1 MLIAA
6 TKLADIAAR
15 SLFVLLVLY
24 ALPVRSTGQFGL
36 ALTLIGFFSF
46 LSGFERYADLQRRM
60 IGTSEQQT
68 DRLIVSTLRFYAGN
82 YLVWSPALIALLM
95 LWAQLPLTST
105 LLCLLIALGEHL
117 SNEVYRIA
125 LIAPRHRP
133 VLFAVLAKN
142 ILTLATV
149 VTLLWSRPSSF
160 DIDLVLVVWAT
171 TSLVGLLAIAFG
183 FMKTWAF
190 ESFAAAGGAQLTQLN
205 QYRSSRT
212 HFMIGLVAMAALQA
226 DRLVAG
232 ALLSLEQSGLYF
244 RHIFLASFAYQVF
257 NVGSYN
263 RIAPTVYGHAHA
275 GQPWLAKAAIRRE
288 LTMLVPLAG
297 LLVGGI
303 YAVDHV
309 GLEKVKALESI
320 NPHYLA
326 ILVMGY
332 LIRAFADFNALQLN
346 AVYSERLVFI
356 AQAGAVSL
364 AIAVNVVLTKHFGI
378 AGAVVALVLGST
390 AYLIASGF
398 YTWRSPSLNTRETS

>member
-36 ALTLIGFFSF
+36 AMTLIGFFSF

-68 DRLIVSTLRFYAGN
+68 DRLIVSTLRFYALN
-82 YLVWSPALIALLM
+82 YLVWSPALLALLM
-95 LWAQLPLTST
+95 LWVQLPPTSAM
-105 LLCLLIALGEHL
+105 LCLVIALGEHL

-142 ILTLATV
+142 VVTLATV
-149 VTLLWSRPSSF
+149 VALLGSRPASF
-160 DIDLVLVVWAT
+160 DIHLVLAVWAI
-171 TSLVGLLAIAFG
+171 TSFIGLLAIAAG

-190 ESFAAAGGAQLTQLN
+190 ESFTAAGGARLTQLN

-263 RIAPTVYGHAHA
+263 RIAPKVYGHAHA
-275 GQPWLAKAAIRRE
+275 GQPWLAKAAVRRE
-288 LTMLVPLAG
+288 LMLLVPLAG
-297 LLVGGI
+297 LLVGLI
-303 YAVDHV
+303 YAADHAGV
-309 GLEKVKALESI
+309 GNVKALQSI
-320 NPHYLA
+320 NPHYLG
-326 ILVMGY
+326 ILTLGY

-346 AVYSERLVFI
+346 AVYSERQVFI
-356 AQAGAVSL
+356 AQACAVSFG
-364 AIAVNVVLTKHFGI
+364 IVVNVVLTQHFGI
-378 AGAVVALVLGST
+378 AGTVVTLVLGST
-390 AYLIASGF
+390 AYFIASGF
-398 YTWRSPSLNTRETS
+398 YTWHSPSLNKRETS